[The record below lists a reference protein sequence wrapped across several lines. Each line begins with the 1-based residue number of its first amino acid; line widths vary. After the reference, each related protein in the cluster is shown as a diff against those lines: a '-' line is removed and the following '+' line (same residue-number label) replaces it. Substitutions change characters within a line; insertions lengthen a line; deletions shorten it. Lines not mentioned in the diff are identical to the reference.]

1 MRIFKFGGASVKD
14 AEGIRNVYNV
24 LQTVGFEDVLLVISA
39 MGKTT
44 NALEVVIK
52 NYFDKSPELQSSI
65 QEVKKYHNQILLD
78 LFEDDKNLVFKE
90 VNTLF
95 VELDHFI
102 SQNKS
107 PNYNFVYDQIVSFG
121 ELISTTIISNY
132 MGHMGIKTQ
141 WNDVRNLI
149 KTDTNYRDANVDW
162 ETTQKLISKNVKKKI
177 LTVTQGFLGSD
188 ENNFTTTLGREGSDY
203 TAAIFA
209 YCLNAES
216 VTIWKDVPGVM
227 NADPRYF
234 ENARLLNQISYREA
248 IELAFYGATVI
259 HPKTLQPLQKKEIP
273 LFVKSFINPT
283 LPGTSVSKGA
293 DLEPHLPCFILKKNQ
308 LLLSLS
314 SIDFSFIMEENIS
327 EIFALLHQYK
337 MKVSLIQNSAISFSV
352 CIDDKFGNFTAL
364 KSILSKKFKIS
375 YNENVS
381 LYTIRHFDEKAS
393 QIVEKN
399 KVVLLKQVS
408 RETMQIITKEE
419 KHAIAIHEAG
429 HATVSW
435 MLQHA
440 APLVKVTIVPRGQSL
455 GAAWYLPEERQIV
468 RTEQMLDEMCATMGG
483 RAAEKVVFNKIST
496 GALSDLEKV
505 TKQARAMVTVYG
517 LNDKIGNIT
526 YYDSSGQSDYNFS
539 KPYSDDTAKIIDTEI
554 SGLIEEQYQRAIT
567 ILTENRIK
575 LEALAGI
582 LIEKEVIFKDDL
594 ETIFGKRPFDI
605 VEEEPKTISEI
616 IAETDSEIATE

>member
-14 AEGIRNVYNV
+14 AEGIRNVHNV

-78 LFEDDKNLVFKE
+78 LFEDDKNAVFKD
-90 VNTLF
+90 VNSLF
-95 VELDHFI
+95 AELDHFV

-121 ELISTTIISNY
+121 ELISTTIISHY
-132 MGHMGIKTQ
+132 MGFSGIKTQ
-141 WNDVRNLI
+141 WIDVRNLI
-149 KTDTNYRDANVDW
+149 KTDANYRDANVNWDD
-162 ETTQKLISKNVKKKI
+162 TQKLISKNVKKKI
-177 LTVTQGFLGSD
+177 LNVTQGFLGSD

-234 ENARLLNQISYREA
+234 ENAKLLNQISYREA

-283 LPGTSVSKGA
+283 LPGTSVTKGA
-293 DLEPHLPCFILKKNQ
+293 DLDPHLPCFILKKNQ

-327 EIFALLHQYK
+327 EIFSLLHDYK

-352 CIDDKFGNFTAL
+352 CIDDKFGNFNSL

-381 LYTIRHFDEKAS
+381 LFTIRHFDEKAA

-399 KVVLLKQVS
+399 KVVLLKQMS

-419 KHAIAIHEAG
+419 
-429 HATVSW
+429 
-435 MLQHA
+435 
-440 APLVKVTIVPRGQSL
+440 
-455 GAAWYLPEERQIV
+455 
-468 RTEQMLDEMCATMGG
+468 
-483 RAAEKVVFNKIST
+483 N
-496 GALSDLEKV
+496 
-505 TKQARAMVTVYG
+505 
-517 LNDKIGNIT
+517 
-526 YYDSSGQSDYNFS
+526 
-539 KPYSDDTAKIIDTEI
+539 
-554 SGLIEEQYQRAIT
+554 
-567 ILTENRIK
+567 
-575 LEALAGI
+575 
-582 LIEKEVIFKDDL
+582 
-594 ETIFGKRPFDI
+594 
-605 VEEEPKTISEI
+605 
-616 IAETDSEIATE
+616 

>member
-14 AEGIRNVYNV
+14 AEGIRNVHSV

-52 NYFDKSPELQSSI
+52 NYFEKSPELQSSI

-78 LFEDDKNLVFKE
+78 LFEDDKNAVFKD
-90 VNTLF
+90 VNSLF
-95 VELDHFI
+95 SELDHFI

-121 ELISTTIISNY
+121 ELISTTIVSHY
-132 MGHMGIKTQ
+132 MGFMGIKTQ
-141 WNDVRNLI
+141 WIDVRNLI
-149 KTDTNYRDANVDW
+149 KTDNNYRDANVDW
-162 ETTQKLISKNVKKKI
+162 DTTQKLISKTVKKKT
-177 LTVTQGFLGSD
+177 LNVTQGFLGSD

-293 DLEPHLPCFILKKNQ
+293 DLDPHLPCFILKKNQ

-352 CIDDKFGNFTAL
+352 CIDDKFGNFNAL
-364 KSILSKKFKIS
+364 KSVLSKKFKIS

-381 LYTIRHFDEKAS
+381 LFTIRHFDQKAA

-419 KHAIAIHEAG
+419 
-429 HATVSW
+429 
-435 MLQHA
+435 
-440 APLVKVTIVPRGQSL
+440 
-455 GAAWYLPEERQIV
+455 
-468 RTEQMLDEMCATMGG
+468 
-483 RAAEKVVFNKIST
+483 N
-496 GALSDLEKV
+496 
-505 TKQARAMVTVYG
+505 
-517 LNDKIGNIT
+517 
-526 YYDSSGQSDYNFS
+526 
-539 KPYSDDTAKIIDTEI
+539 
-554 SGLIEEQYQRAIT
+554 
-567 ILTENRIK
+567 
-575 LEALAGI
+575 
-582 LIEKEVIFKDDL
+582 
-594 ETIFGKRPFDI
+594 
-605 VEEEPKTISEI
+605 
-616 IAETDSEIATE
+616 

>member
-14 AEGIRNVYNV
+14 AEGIRNVHSV
-24 LQTVGFEDVLLVISA
+24 LQTVGYEDVLLVISA

-52 NYFDKSPELQSSI
+52 NYFEKSPELQSSI

-78 LFEDDKNLVFKE
+78 LFEDDKNPVFKD
-90 VNTLF
+90 VNSLF
-95 VELDHFI
+95 SELDHFI

-121 ELISTTIISNY
+121 ELISTTIVSHY
-132 MGHMGIKTQ
+132 MGFMGIKTQ
-141 WNDVRNLI
+141 WIDVRNLI
-149 KTDTNYRDANVDW
+149 KTDNNYRDANVDW

-177 LTVTQGFLGSD
+177 LNVTQGFLGSD

-293 DLEPHLPCFILKKNQ
+293 DLDPHLPCFILKKNQ

-327 EIFALLHQYK
+327 EIFSLLHQYK

-352 CIDDKFGNFTAL
+352 CIDDKFGNFNSL

-381 LYTIRHFDEKAS
+381 LFTIRHFDEKAA

-419 KHAIAIHEAG
+419 
-429 HATVSW
+429 
-435 MLQHA
+435 
-440 APLVKVTIVPRGQSL
+440 
-455 GAAWYLPEERQIV
+455 
-468 RTEQMLDEMCATMGG
+468 
-483 RAAEKVVFNKIST
+483 N
-496 GALSDLEKV
+496 
-505 TKQARAMVTVYG
+505 
-517 LNDKIGNIT
+517 
-526 YYDSSGQSDYNFS
+526 
-539 KPYSDDTAKIIDTEI
+539 
-554 SGLIEEQYQRAIT
+554 
-567 ILTENRIK
+567 
-575 LEALAGI
+575 
-582 LIEKEVIFKDDL
+582 
-594 ETIFGKRPFDI
+594 
-605 VEEEPKTISEI
+605 
-616 IAETDSEIATE
+616 